1 MTWINKKSDD
11 IFYIINDEDD
21 LNTIL
26 NGDVDINN
34 NEPSY
39 GTIYNTNFTSKKY
52 NYLIDKKIR
61 YTDTTNRNAMY
72 KVKINGYYYDTSN
85 LKLPSG
91 YTPFRLKSNYI
102 HLKKNIS
109 NNLQIINAAIEQIPI
124 LLPLPTISI
133 ENQVN
138 IVIRTK

>member
-1 MTWINKKSDD
+1 MTWINKRSDD
-11 IFYIINDEDD
+11 IFYIINNDND

-26 NGDVDINN
+26 NGDIDIVS
-34 NEPSY
+34 NENSF
-39 GTIYNTNFTSKKY
+39 GTIYNTDYTSKKY

-61 YTDTTNRNAMY
+61 YTDTTNTNTMH
-72 KVKINGYYYDTSN
+72 KIKINGYYYDTSN
-85 LKLPSG
+85 LKLPTG

-109 NNLQIINAAIEQIPI
+109 NNLQIIKAASLQNPIPSS
-124 LLPLPTISI
+124 LPNINI